1 MRISAW
7 GAAMGQVKA
16 ARRGCFCSCCP
27 EQHPPGPHLACGLC
41 LLAGGA
47 LRVRQPGVAHSR
59 PSTSHSTGLHLPK
72 AETNWYLIPA
82 TP

>member
-1 MRISAW
+1 
-7 GAAMGQVKA
+7 MGQGKA

-27 EQHPPGPHLACGLC
+27 EQHPRGPHLACGLC

-47 LRVRQPGVAHSR
+47 LMVRQPGVAHSR
-59 PSTSHSTGLHLPK
+59 PSTSHSTALHLPK
-72 AETNWYLIPA
+72 VETDRSLTPA